1 MTQPPDWISPQPDI
15 WGQHHVISG
24 AETEQVAL
32 RMAASIA
39 EPNHDP
45 LDFTKGEYSGPAP
58 AAQPQPKIKKRT
70 RLEPPDGSRLAL
82 LFTRLPQLESRKKE
96 AEEELAECKKAIQQE
111 IAATITDPDDMP
123 DQFDIPADPYGGWPA
138 YTLAAREGAWGLDT
152 EAMKTQDPE
161 TYVKFARRG
170 RPYWDLRRVQKNRVK
185 R

>member
-24 AETEQVAL
+24 AETEQAAL

-39 EPNHDP
+39 EEP
-45 LDFTKGEYSGPAP
+45 K
-58 AAQPQPKIKKRT
+58 AQPPVKVRKRF
-70 RLEPPDGSRLAL
+70 EPEPGSRLAA
-82 LFTRLPQLESRKKE
+82 LFMQLPQLEAEKKE
-96 AEEELAECKKAIQQE
+96 SAEKLDACKKAIQQE
-111 IAATITDPDDMP
+111 IAATITDASDMP

-152 EAMKTQDPE
+152 EAMKTQEPE